1 MHPAGVESH
10 PNEYV
15 WLQKGKTLPRSANPQ
30 INFFCARIC
39 GMRLLPER
47 THSSII
53 LLVSLAA
60 ILIALAVLQ
69 YRWSG
74 QVSEAE
80 HERMHTSLLASINQ
94 FRLQFNYE
102 FRQLGFL
109 LQPDSTV
116 LMQRDWKSYAANCDA
131 VLRRSDRPLIRKIY
145 LWTAGINGDSELFE
159 LNRDAKAFE
168 TAPWPSGFER
178 IKARYSRFF
187 ISPLRPD
194 PEIRPFMWTMFYQIP
209 LMIQPLIAFR
219 APPDSPGPDI
229 QLAGF
234 LLIELNQET
243 IRKELLPEL
252 AKKYFEGSDGFIYQI
267 AVASGQDAD
276 SLLYLSDPQ
285 LTLAAFARADA
296 KIGLFENP
304 RERFGPMNPGGGRGM
319 EPPERGMRPP
329 DQAGPPPPRGGL
341 RPERPTPQARDG
353 LAPILSED
361 EAPPGWELMAKHRE
375 GSLEAAVAGI
385 RRRNLAISLGSLL
398 LLAVSMAFIIVSAR
412 RAQRLARL
420 QIDFVAGIS
429 HELRTP
435 LAVICSAG
443 DNLAEG
449 VIEDSSHS
457 ARKYGELIRN
467 EGRKLAGMIEQIL
480 QFASLQRTRS
490 QPNLRPEHINEM
502 ADAALAQ
509 SQSAIA
515 AGGFSVEKNLA
526 QNLPLINAD
535 AVVLS
540 RAIQNLIQNAV
551 KYSGESRWLAVRTAK
566 ASVKRGTE
574 VQLIVE
580 DKGIGIDSEDLT
592 QIFKPFHRGSVAAA
606 AQIHGTG
613 LGLFL
618 VQEALVAMG
627 GSISVRSTPGKGSV
641 FTMHFPALP
650 SSDDSPLSAASKERS
665 KYEVQNTVD

>member
-1 MHPAGVESH
+1 
-10 PNEYV
+10 
-15 WLQKGKTLPRSANPQ
+15 
-30 INFFCARIC
+30 
-39 GMRLLPER
+39 MRFIPER

-80 HERMHTSLLASINQ
+80 QERMHTSLLASINQ
-94 FRLQFNYE
+94 FRLQFNHE

-131 VLRRSDRPLIRKIY
+131 VLRRSDRHLIRKIY
-145 LWTAGINGDSELFE
+145 LWTAGINGDSQLFE
-159 LNRDAKAFE
+159 LNREVKAFE
-168 TAPWPSGFER
+168 IAPWPSGFER
-178 IKARYSRFF
+178 IKTRYSRFF

-194 PEIRPFMWTMFYQIP
+194 PEIRPFMWTVFYQIP
-209 LMIQPLIAFR
+209 LMIQPLIAFQ
-219 APPDSPGPDI
+219 AFPDSPGPGI
-229 QLAGF
+229 QLTGF

-243 IRKELLPEL
+243 IRNELLPEL
-252 AKKYFEGSDGFIYQI
+252 AKKYFGGADGFIYQI
-267 AVASGQDAD
+267 AVAGGQGAD

-296 KIGLFENP
+296 RIGLFEKS

-319 EPPERGMRPP
+319 EPPKRGMRPT
-329 DQAGPPPPRGGL
+329 DQAGPPPARSGL
-341 RPERPTPQARDG
+341 RPEPPAPQERTG

-361 EAPPGWELMAKHRE
+361 EEPGWELMAKHRE

-398 LLAVSMAFIIVSAR
+398 LLAMSMAFIVVSAR

-449 VIEDSSHS
+449 VIEDSSRS

-490 QPNLRPEHINEM
+490 QLNLRPEHINEI

-515 AGGFSVEKNLA
+515 AAGFSVEKTLA
-526 QNLPLINAD
+526 QDLPRINVD
-535 AVVLS
+535 VVVLS
-540 RAIQNLIQNAV
+540 QAIQNLIQNAV
-551 KYSGESRWLAVRTAK
+551 KYSGESRWLAVRTAQ

-574 VQLIVE
+574 VRLIVE
-580 DKGIGIDSEDLT
+580 DRGIGIESEDLT

-618 VQEALVAMG
+618 VREALVSMG
-627 GSISVRSTPGKGSV
+627 GSISVKSTPGKGSV
-641 FTMHFPALP
+641 FTMHFPAAP
-650 SSDDSPLSAASKERS
+650 SSDDSPVSAASKERS
-665 KYEVQNTVD
+665 KDEV